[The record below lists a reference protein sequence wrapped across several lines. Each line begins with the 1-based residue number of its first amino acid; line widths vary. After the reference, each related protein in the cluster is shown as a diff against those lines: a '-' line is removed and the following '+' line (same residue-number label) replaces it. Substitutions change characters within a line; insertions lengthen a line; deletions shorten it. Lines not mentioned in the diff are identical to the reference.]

1 MYNFG
6 QASNKTTI
14 LNNFW
19 LRLAYK
25 WRGGTIR
32 EAAKKKMAIS
42 ILGGVYPR
50 NCNAAN
56 TATWVYPIPSFFFFF
71 CICPES
77 SRNAKK
83 NFLGGYPP
91 PSQVA
96 WDLEYFQ
103 NWASE

>member
-6 QASNKTTI
+6 QASYKTTI

-42 ILGGVYPR
+42 ILGGGLPK
-50 NCNAAN
+50 
-56 TATWVYPIPSFFFFF
+56 
-71 CICPES
+71 E
-77 SRNAKK
+77 
-83 NFLGGYPP
+83 L
-91 PSQVA
+91 
-96 WDLEYFQ
+96 
-103 NWASE
+103 